1 MKNMFFNYDNNIDKD
16 LHPEECLVM
25 SQTNL
30 ENNSYPMIVT
40 DINGKQL
47 GLKIKHNQA
56 SILYFN
62 LKDKGSMYLAEN
74 GLSLY
79 DLISS
84 SSINF
89 EITTTTHKVV
99 LSKTFLGSEVFDYL
113 TNDLVIPLTIE
124 DFKHLKKETYK
135 LSLKLM

>member
-1 MKNMFFNYDNNIDKD
+1 
-16 LHPEECLVM
+16 
-25 SQTNL
+25 
-30 ENNSYPMIVT
+30 
-40 DINGKQL
+40 
-47 GLKIKHNQA
+47 
-56 SILYFN
+56 
-62 LKDKGSMYLAEN
+62 MYLAEN

-135 LSLKLM
+135 LSLKLIWPDEIYELFSETDGLLIIR